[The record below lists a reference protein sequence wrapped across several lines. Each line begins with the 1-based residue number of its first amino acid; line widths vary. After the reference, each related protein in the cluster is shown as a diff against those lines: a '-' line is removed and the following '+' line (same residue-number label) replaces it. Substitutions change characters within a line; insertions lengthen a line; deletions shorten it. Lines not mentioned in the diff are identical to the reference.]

1 MNFAKFLRTRFSQNI
16 LLLLLKM
23 KNLQKCFPR
32 LYNKTANSCKAR
44 HAMRNAWAEV
54 ASNLKFME
62 DGKYIFQ
69 RSIKNIYDR
78 SFLSHFVYFI
88 KKCLLSVAF
97 NHLLSPFIAF
107 NRVLSPTGYQ
117 ALTTL

>member
-1 MNFAKFLRTRFSQNI
+1 
-16 LLLLLKM
+16 
-23 KNLQKCFPR
+23 
-32 LYNKTANSCKAR
+32 
-44 HAMRNAWAEV
+44 MRNAWAEV
-54 ASNLKFME
+54 ASNLEFME

-107 NRVLSPTGYQ
+107 NRVLSPRGYQ